1 MIRLI
6 KIEAIDWF
14 KCDIVKREPI
24 NERNSRK
31 ANNGWKQRPDLWND
45 VLTLFGPGVMDH
57 SVGEA
62 PDVRLVPSDVRKMLS
77 FLKAAY
83 ENGDSPLRSEMTP
96 CATRV
101 RLLFCVR
108 FWNCCHADCLLLR
121 KSFSSLACFS
131 FCSRYIYSQ
140 NQP

>member
-6 KIEAIDWF
+6 KMETIDWF

-24 NERNSRK
+24 SERNSRK
-31 ANNGWKQRPDLWND
+31 ANNGWKQRLDLWND

-77 FLKAAY
+77 FLKAAS
-83 ENGDSPLRSEMTP
+83 ENGSSLLRSEITP
-96 CATRV
+96 
-101 RLLFCVR
+101 
-108 FWNCCHADCLLLR
+108 
-121 KSFSSLACFS
+121 
-131 FCSRYIYSQ
+131 
-140 NQP
+140 